1 MQPTHDDCAVWVQ
14 WFSNVY
20 IFLYYKDG
28 SRVTNVLLGMEIA
41 EFTQILGD
49 KSEQFKI
56 SAALLTCK
64 V

>member
-1 MQPTHDDCAVWVQ
+1 MQPPHDDCAVRVQ
-14 WFSNVY
+14 WFSNMY
-20 IFLYYKDG
+20 IFLYNKDG
-28 SRVTNVLLGMEIA
+28 SCVTNVLLGMEIA